1 MENAVDA
8 LVMAGSVL
16 LFIIALTVGISS
28 FSTLRQNIDEIVSY
42 TETVDFAKDSE
53 GYINYL
59 ESSNNSAIRIVG
71 VETVMTSV
79 YRSIKENYTVYID
92 VKNDLDLCNIS
103 NLDYLSASE
112 DMSIGSDGHVIVK
125 NDRLIKF
132 NVNNNKNPSAVFK
145 NLYNKIKDK
154 KFYEYLGE
162 YQNAGETTTENKQTQ
177 RIITYVLK

>member
-28 FSTLRQNIDEIVSY
+28 FSKLRQNIDEIVSY
-42 TETVDFAKDSE
+42 TETVDFAKDSG

-59 ESSNNSAIRIVG
+59 ESKNNEAIRVVG
-71 VETVMTSV
+71 IETVMTSA

-92 VKNDLDLCNIS
+92 VKNLDLRNIS

-112 DMSIGSDGHVIVK
+112 NMSIGSDGYVIVK

-145 NLYNKIKDK
+145 NLYNQIKDK

-162 YQNAGETTTENKQTQ
+162 YQNAGETTTDNKQTQ
-177 RIITYVLK
+177 RIITYVLN